1 MSKTLPSPM
10 MPYCTHDE
18 LAEQLFVVD
27 LKKYIGA
34 ALEPMCRAKANDV
47 ADDVAPGSRETH
59 VEVRREMEE
68 MPLYKAWVAATK
80 AGQDMMWESISAPV
94 DRQIDELEQRADIQS
109 PRGSVTTDPNFEPPE
124 YIAAQDVHR
133 MPGNYLG
140 DFEGASVRQGVLYDC
155 GGYIYNI
162 GGRNGGHFNDARGH
176 TLVSHI
182 FTRAPEIAP
191 KKILE
196 MGCSAGNS
204 TVAMASYFPE
214 AEFHA
219 IDVGA
224 SMVRYAHA
232 RAEHLDTAVHFSQQ
246 DAANTSFD
254 DNSFDVVVSC
264 VMIHE
269 TSHKAVKEIIEESY
283 RVLKPGGLMVHL
295 EVPARYEDL
304 DVWGK
309 IRGDYEMAY
318 NHEPFWRG
326 ALTTDFEAL
335 SRDAGFEDI
344 MLGFQDATRK
354 AQRAEGVMRQES
366 LGVHRSWMVFSGIKP
381 LAE

>member
-1 MSKTLPSPM
+1 M
-10 MPYCTHDE
+10 MPLCTHDE
-18 LAEQLFVVD
+18 LAAQLFVVD
-27 LKKYIGA
+27 LKKYTGA
-34 ALEPMCRAKANDV
+34 ALDPFCRTAAAKMAETV
-47 ADDVAPGSRETH
+47 KPSALETH
-59 VEVRREMEE
+59 VEVRREMED
-68 MPLYKAWVAATK
+68 MPLYKTWVSIVK
-80 AGQDMMWESISAPV
+80 AGQDMMWDSIATPL
-94 DRQIDELEQRADIQS
+94 DRQMEELEVRAAIAN
-109 PRGSVTTDPNFEPPE
+109 PKGSVTTDPDFVAPD
-124 YIAAQDVHR
+124 YIAAQDIHR

-140 DFEGASVRQGVLYDC
+140 DFEGASVRQGAMYDC

-162 GGRNGGHFNDARGH
+162 GGRNGGHLNDARGH

-182 FTRAPEIAP
+182 FTRDPYIAP
-191 KKILE
+191 KRILE

-204 TVAMASYFPE
+204 SVAMASYFPQ

-232 RAEHLDTAVHFSQQ
+232 RAELLDTPIHFSQQ
-246 DAANTSFD
+246 DAADTNFED
-254 DNSFDVVVSC
+254 DSFDVVVSC

-269 TSHKAVKEIIEESY
+269 TSHKAVRKIIEESY

-295 EVPARYEDL
+295 EVPSRYKDL

-326 ALTTDFEAL
+326 ALTTDFVAL
-335 SRDAGFEDI
+335 TKDAGFEDV
-344 MLGFQDATRK
+344 MTGFQDATR
-354 AQRAEGVMRQES
+354 QAERGAGEMRSES
-366 LGVHRSWMVFSGIKP
+366 LGVHRSWMVFSGTKP
-381 LAE
+381 SKQA